1 MPSATRLRSSERVKP
16 AQAVPPPPPAPASL
30 EKGADGQVLLEL
42 PGGGGDSQLPAPPH
56 STSSLPSRQAAGL
69 GVSRHPHLAPTCVSR
84 RERCTVAHL
93 ILHI

>member
-42 PGGGGDSQLPAPPH
+42 PGGGVTA
-56 STSSLPSRQAAGL
+56 SSLPLLTPRHHSLL
-69 GVSRHPHLAPTCVSR
+69 GRPRAWESADTPTSPPPVSPGGKGAPSP
-84 RERCTVAHL
+84 
-93 ILHI
+93 I